1 MKENTAKY
9 EDIKQY
15 ELEALKEIKE
25 KLFVESNERKRQTFL
40 VKGIASGIIYGVFGI
55 LFIEFLYPIIE
66 TVLVGDNS
74 LALVGNAIACSISLV
89 LIVLVTFYLRRI
101 TTQAR
106 NKLSISK
113 KSMDVIEYAI
123 KRRQYALEK
132 KRKEVL

>member
-9 EDIKQY
+9 EDIEQY
-15 ELEALKEIKE
+15 ELEALKEIRE
-25 KLFVESNERKRQTFL
+25 KLFVESNERKRHIFL
-40 VKGIASGIIYGVFGI
+40 VKGMASGIIYGVFGI

-74 LALVGNAIACSISLV
+74 LALVGNAIACSISFV

-123 KRRQYALEK
+123 KRRRFALEK
-132 KRKEVL
+132 KRKKV